1 MAVFAVRLLLQSGD
15 GFPAQLWSA
24 LSRNQVL
31 LLPIIALAIAYAV
44 RRVRQPTMGSVM
56 PESAAP
62 SGITPAESGVLLH
75 GSVSSRE
82 VAATLV
88 DLSIKK
94 YLSIVDAAPEMRA
107 PAGEH
112 DLVFRTLRPETEWQN
127 LAAHEKTL
135 LRQAFR
141 DQEWTRLSYL
151 RQLVPDVVPAF
162 QAQIKNSLWERGM
175 LRTDPNNAGTPR
187 WKSFVYVA
195 SLMGM
200 LDGLVAG
207 QTGLG
212 LHLYEHPGLAFLMI
226 ALTMGIV
233 VWAVQDPT
241 NSTRQGFQ
249 VQTYL
254 EGLRQFIQAVDA
266 DRLQR
271 LERYRF
277 DELLPYA
284 MVFGIEQ
291 KWVEALRQ
299 LSVQP
304 LNLVGNDWAGKDWV
318 GSNRAGSEEVDS
330 LLRGGRLTLLSAY
343 LQPAGSKQ

>member
-15 GFPAQLWSA
+15 RFPAQLWSA
-24 LSRNQVL
+24 LGRNQVL
-31 LLPIIALAIAYAV
+31 LLPIIAFAIAYAV
-44 RRVRQPTMGSVM
+44 RRVRQPTMGSVT

-94 YLSIVDAAPEMRA
+94 YLSIVDAAPEMGA
-107 PAGEH
+107 PLEEH

-141 DQEWTRLSYL
+141 DQEWTRLSHL
-151 RQLVPDVVPAF
+151 RQLVPEVVPAI

-175 LRTDPNNAGTPR
+175 LRTDPNNPGTPR

-241 NSTRQGFQ
+241 NSTQEASGCTRILKVCGNSSRPSM
-249 VQTYL
+249 QTGY
-254 EGLRQFIQAVDA
+254 
-266 DRLQR
+266 
-271 LERYRF
+271 
-277 DELLPYA
+277 
-284 MVFGIEQ
+284 
-291 KWVEALRQ
+291 
-299 LSVQP
+299 
-304 LNLVGNDWAGKDWV
+304 NDWSAT
-318 GSNRAGSEEVDS
+318 GSMSYCP
-330 LLRGGRLTLLSAY
+330 TPWFSASSRSG
-343 LQPAGSKQ
+343 PRRFVSSRCSP